1 MYKIIEL
8 FDKQFVLYSD
18 GKLFDIEKCEFRNT
32 HIKPNGYFEYIFS
45 YNGEHKYISVH
56 RLVAETFIPNPD
68 NKPCIDHINTIK
80 TDNRVENLRWVTHQ
94 ENMFNPLTYE
104 RVNNAKKKPIVG
116 MDKNGNEVCRFNSVS
131 EAVLA
136 GYSRKCGMVAN
147 GQRIKSNNLY
157 WKWIN

>member
-8 FDKQFVLYSD
+8 FDEWFLIYSD
-18 GKLFDIEKCEFRNT
+18 GSVFDFEIGEFKNSHLNNR
-32 HIKPNGYFEYIFS
+32 GDLEYVFS
-45 YNGEHKYISVH
+45 INGEHKDVRVH
-56 RLVAETFIPNPD
+56 RLVAETFIPNLE

-94 ENMFNPLTYE
+94 ENMLNPLTYE
-104 RVNNAKKKPIVG
+104 RVNNVKKKPIVG